1 MLTVES
7 TLPRHILVNSVL
19 SYLDLSTLIKFSC
32 CSPQCQTIV
41 FQEMPKT
48 SWNEITLSGNLTIT
62 DDQLCVFLRN
72 IRAKENTRIL
82 SLVGCVNIKG
92 PGLEPLYG
100 SDVLE
105 NIDLR
110 ILGSL
115 PLTGELGTMC
125 GPSGLMDDCV
135 ARILFSMLP
144 LSQREWEE
152 PGIWY
157 AKATKRPKIS
167 LRRVA
172 IRPLKPTV
180 GMSIHYSPIL
190 RNFFTCH
197 GFLIGRSATPIA
209 PLTCPPNACS
219 LCFIEIDYQQEG
231 IFCPTATKITA
242 NHAPCPPNVQSV
254 RNESVS
260 GAATSCNVPE
270 EDAGNEVARVMG
282 TSVVGGA
289 TMFFAWIVRIMN
301 WNFVSYAMNFIVLR
315 NAIGELIDLVFAIP
329 SLGLILRGIDIYCWS
344 VHKMENFFVDK

>member
-231 IFCPTATKITA
+231 IFCPTCNKNYCKSCAMSPKCA
-242 NHAPCPPNVQSV
+242 ECSKRKCQWCSNVVQCAGGRCGKRSCASHGYECCGGCDNV
-254 RNESVS
+254 FCLDCQDYELEFCVVCNEFYCSEECHR
-260 GAATSCNVPE
+260 GA
-270 EDAGNEVARVMG
+270 
-282 TSVVGGA
+282 
-289 TMFFAWIVRIMN
+289 
-301 WNFVSYAMNFIVLR
+301 
-315 NAIGELIDLVFAIP
+315 
-329 SLGLILRGIDIYCWS
+329 
-344 VHKMENFFVDK
+344 H